1 MPNITRFRT
10 TWGIPPGDNFATW
23 RQLFPELKAK
33 GYTGVEIDYRAVK
46 TEDLPELRKL
56 LDESGLQFIAQIMS
70 SWPGYEGP
78 RPPGLTPKDHLDFY
92 RKQLE
97 RAKILK
103 PVKVNAQSGS
113 DIWTP
118 DQSVEF
124 YQGTFKI
131 DEELGF
137 AGKVTHETHR
147 NRSLYHPYVAK
158 YVLDRVPNL
167 RITADISHWAVV
179 GERLL
184 DVSEEDI
191 AVLESVI
198 PHVHHIHARI
208 GTTQSSQCPDPSN
221 PIYNDEREFFEKLW
235 VKIVQNAVK
244 TRGDDFQVTFTPE
257 YGPYPYHPHFG
268 PRIYT
273 EVADTEGVR
282 LEKLFHAALDEVY
295 LALCLLAS
303 YTGLAAAAG
312 CQVELLNI
320 NQAVVG
326 TGCVQMNY
334 YANIYDSITRAGY
347 TVNANNNCGLSFSGS
362 QRIPDGY
369 SLRRVGYC

>member
-1 MPNITRFRT
+1 MPNISRFRT
-10 TWGIPPGDNFATW
+10 TWGVPPGDNFENW
-23 RQLFPELKAK
+23 RKLFPELKEK
-33 GYTGVEIDYRAVK
+33 GYTGVECDYSVVETK
-46 TEDLPELRKL
+46 DLPELRKL
-56 LDESGLQFIAQIMS
+56 LDQYDFQFIAQIMS
-70 SWPGYEGP
+70 SWSGYVGP

-97 RAKILK
+97 RAVILK

-131 DEELGF
+131 DEEFGL
-137 AGKVTHETHR
+137 AGKVVHETHR
-147 NRSLYHPYVAK
+147 NRSLFHPYIAK

-167 RITADISHWAVV
+167 RITADISHWVVV

-184 DVSEEDI
+184 DVSVEDREL
-191 AVLESVI
+191 LESVI
-198 PHVHHIHARI
+198 PRVHHIHARI

-257 YGPYPYHPHFG
+257 YGPYPYHPNFG
-268 PRIYT
+268 PRVFT
-273 EVADTEGVR
+273 EVADTEGIR
-282 LEKLFHAALDEVY
+282 LEKLFHAAL
-295 LALCLLAS
+295 
-303 YTGLAAAAG
+303 
-312 CQVELLNI
+312 
-320 NQAVVG
+320 
-326 TGCVQMNY
+326 
-334 YANIYDSITRAGY
+334 
-347 TVNANNNCGLSFSGS
+347 
-362 QRIPDGY
+362 
-369 SLRRVGYC
+369 

>member
-1 MPNITRFRT
+1 MFTTIFLEADIMTNITRFRT
-10 TWGIPPGDNFATW
+10 LWGIPPGANFATW
-23 RQLFPELKAK
+23 RGLFPELKAK

-46 TEDLPELRKL
+46 TEDLPGLRKL
-56 LDESGLQFIAQIMS
+56 LEDNGLQLIAQIMS

-97 RAKILK
+97 RAQVLN

-118 DQSVEF
+118 DESVEF

-131 DEELGF
+131 DDELGF
-137 AGKVTHETHR
+137 NGRVTHETHR

-167 RITADISHWAVV
+167 RITADISHWVVV

-184 DVSEEDI
+184 DVSEEDRDL
-191 AVLESVI
+191 LEKVI

-221 PIYNDEREFFEKLW
+221 PVYTEEREFFERLW
-235 VKIVQNAVK
+235 IKIVQNAIK
-244 TRGDDFQVTFTPE
+244 TQMKITAT
-257 YGPYPYHPHFG
+257 
-268 PRIYT
+268 
-273 EVADTEGVR
+273 
-282 LEKLFHAALDEVY
+282 
-295 LALCLLAS
+295 LCLVVS
-303 YTGLAAAAG
+303 YVGLATAATG

-326 TGCVQMNY
+326 SGCVPFNY
-334 YANIYDSITRAGY
+334 YASIRDSTRGAGY

-362 QRIPDGY
+362 QKIPDGY